1 MRKNFEFNRIKNS
14 LSEDWGLTL
23 PEISSRKAQY
33 GLNDITQIQ
42 KNRIVEIIKETAKDP
57 MIWFLIGTSLL
68 FALLKNYNQTII
80 LLIATIPL
88 MLMDTYLHW
97 RTESATLKL
106 SKVLLTQSWVLRDK
120 QKKCIPTSEIVPGDL
135 VFVES
140 GHPFPADGIIVAG
153 NEIKV
158 DESMLTGESF
168 PVQKK
173 FIQAL
178 PENQMKLSEPY
189 LDDIHWGFAGTRL
202 LRGNA
207 KLRVIYTGPET
218 LYGKIV
224 ISTLKTTREITP
236 LQKSIA
242 HLVFT
247 LIIIAIVLCLAL
259 AIIRYLQGFGIID
272 AILSAA
278 ILAVAALPDEFP
290 VVFTLFMGL
299 GVYRLAKQK
308 ALVRRGVSV
317 ENIGRVNCIC
327 SDKTGTLTEGRLK
340 LIQLKSSDEFTEEDL
355 LNAAIQASSLES
367 GDFLD
372 TAIYEYYLKKNKS
385 NESYE
390 KIETFPF
397 TEYRKR
403 ETSLI
408 RLKPKKINNIKN
420 EILYFKFVTKGS
432 PEVILNISNLSKQEK
447 SFWIQS
453 VHNFA
458 SKGYK
463 VLAVAELRVDNKE
476 NILENNSLLYE
487 YQEALQEPKEGFQF
501 IGLLVFFDP
510 PRKGVSDAIQKCY
523 GGNIHVL
530 MITGDH
536 LETARTIAKEI
547 GLGQG
552 QPRVILAE
560 EAKKLC
566 DKNNATSLLKVDVI
580 ARALPT
586 EKLLIVQALQSIHQ
600 IVAVTGDGVND
611 VPALK
616 AADIGIAMGERGTQ
630 SAREISDIILLDD
643 NFSSIVNAIAEGK
656 QLFKNLK
663 LSYLYLLLI
672 HIPFVLSAAIVP
684 LLGYPLIYFPIHIVW
699 IELLIH
705 PTSMLIFQDF
715 PESEKIESSSTN
727 YHTKFFST
735 NQLMTILTVGTLTS
749 IFIILGYIDIYS
761 IFKDPN
767 HGRAFTMGFLGIF
780 NMTLILGL
788 GNFKKDIVKFG
799 ILISLI
805 TTVGLIQIPI
815 IAEMLNLNALTLEE
829 WGSIALI
836 NIVVF
841 LFINSKKI
849 HVKLL

>member
-1 MRKNFEFNRIKNS
+1 MRKKLEFNRIKNS
-14 LSEDWGLTL
+14 LSDGWGLTL
-23 PEISSRKAQY
+23 SEISSRETQY

-42 KNRIVEIIKETAKDP
+42 KNRIVEIVKQTAKDP

-106 SKVLLTQSWVLRDK
+106 SKVLLTQSWVLRDN

-140 GHPFPADGIIVAG
+140 GHPFPADGIIVGG
-153 NEIKV
+153 NEMKV
-158 DESMLTGESF
+158 DESMLTGESY
-168 PVQKK
+168 PVQKS
-173 FIQAL
+173 FIHAL
-178 PENQMKLSEPY
+178 PETQTKLSEPY

-202 LRGNA
+202 LRGSA
-207 KLRVIYTGPET
+207 KLRVVYTGPET

-224 ISTLKTTREITP
+224 ISTLKTTRTITP

-242 HLVFT
+242 HLVFS
-247 LIIIAIVLCLAL
+247 LIIVATVLCIILAIV
-259 AIIRYLQGFGIID
+259 RYLQGFGIID

-340 LIQLKSSDEFTEEDL
+340 LIRLKSNEKFTEEEL
-355 LNAAIQASSLES
+355 LNVAIQASSLES

-372 TAIYEYYLKKNKS
+372 TAIFELYLKQKKS
-385 NESYE
+385 NDLYE

-408 RLKPKKINNIKN
+408 KLTNEQISSINNS
-420 EILYFKFVTKGS
+420 ILNLKFVTKGS
-432 PEVILNISNLSKQEK
+432 PEVILSISNLSEQEK
-447 SFWIQS
+447 VLWTQS
-453 VHNFA
+453 VNTFA
-458 SKGYK
+458 SEGYK
-463 VLAVAELRVDNKE
+463 VLAVAQLLVDDKRNLFE
-476 NILENNSLLYE
+476 NDSLLSE
-487 YQEALQEPKEGFQF
+487 SKQGIQEPKEGFQF
-501 IGLLVFFDP
+501 VGLLVFFDP
-510 PRKGVSDAIQKCY
+510 PRKGVAEAIQKCY
-523 GGNIHVL
+523 EGNIHVL

-536 LETARTIAKEI
+536 LETARTIAKDI
-547 GLGQG
+547 GLGSG

-566 DKNNATSLLKVDVI
+566 DQNHATSLLNVDVI

-586 EKLLIVQALQSIHQ
+586 EKLLIVHALQSIHK

-616 AADIGIAMGERGTQ
+616 AADVGIAMGERGTQ
-630 SAREISDIILLDD
+630 SAREVSDIILLDD

-672 HIPFVLSAAIVP
+672 HMPFVLSAAIVP

-715 PESEKIESSSTN
+715 PESEKIESSSDN
-727 YHTKFFST
+727 YQARFFSKS
-735 NQLMTILTVGTLTS
+735 QWIILLTVGTLTS
-749 IFIILGYIDIYS
+749 IFIILGYLYIYT

-780 NMTLILGL
+780 NMALILGL

-799 ILISLI
+799 ILISLVTPI
-805 TTVGLIQIPI
+805 CLIQIPL
-815 IAEMLNLNALTLEE
+815 IAEMLNLKALTLEQ
-829 WGSIALI
+829 WGGIGLA
-836 NIVVF
+836 NIIVF
-841 LFINSKKI
+841 LFIISRKGGQ
-849 HVKLL
+849 